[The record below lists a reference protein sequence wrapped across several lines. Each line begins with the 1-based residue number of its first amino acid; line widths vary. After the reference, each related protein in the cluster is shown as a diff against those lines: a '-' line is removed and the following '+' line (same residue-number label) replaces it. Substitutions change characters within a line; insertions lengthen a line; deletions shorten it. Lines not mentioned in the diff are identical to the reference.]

1 MTLPILV
8 VGSNGSILAVIS
20 RLIDAHPG
28 WAATVATTVEEAE
41 TLFRDGDFSIVLVGA
56 GFPARDEETL
66 RERLTRLDPAVIVA
80 RHFGGGSGLLENEI
94 LGILLTKNRQH
105 EK

>member
-8 VGSNGSILAVIS
+8 VGSDRSILAVIS

-28 WAATVATTVEEAE
+28 WAATVATSEEEAE
-41 TLFRDGDFSIVLVGA
+41 TLFREGDFSIVLVGA
-56 GFPARDEETL
+56 GFPARDEQSL
-66 RERLTRLDPAVIVA
+66 RERLTRLDPAVTVA

-94 LGILLTKNRQH
+94 LGILQTKNREH
-105 EK
+105 EE